1 MKAFQI
7 ARYSKTDLSVQLTEL
22 ERPQLAPH
30 EVLIQ
35 VKAAGVNPL
44 DNMVTRGEVKLI
56 VPYQLPLMM
65 GHECSGVIAE
75 VGSGVTDFAPGD
87 RVFTRL
93 PNKCP
98 GAFAEYVAV
107 EASAVAPMPKM
118 LDFVEAASIPLT
130 ALTAYQALELL
141 GAKAGESIFISGG
154 SGGLGAMAIP
164 LAKARGLIVYTNG
177 NAASRE
183 RVLGLGADRYLD
195 YKSEDYLK
203 ELPQVDYVLDSL
215 GGKELSREMKLLKAG
230 GKIVSLKGLPNGRFA
245 RRFSLPLWK
254 QWLFSLVARGLERE
268 AKAQGATYEFLFVE
282 SNGKQLGDIA
292 QLIEQQGIRPSV
304 DKVYPFAEASA
315 ALAKVA
321 AGGAAGKIVLQV
333 GHE

>member
-44 DNMVTRGEVKLI
+44 DNMVTRGEVRLI
-56 VPYQLPLMM
+56 VPYQLPLTM

-75 VGSGVTDFAPGD
+75 VGAEVTDFAPGD

-93 PNKCP
+93 PNKRP

-107 EASAVAPMPKM
+107 EASAVALMPQT

-141 GAKAGESIFISGG
+141 GAKAGQSIFISGG
-154 SGGLGAMAIP
+154 SGGLGA
-164 LAKARGLIVYTNG
+164 LACRCG
-177 NAASRE
+177 
-183 RVLGLGADRYLD
+183 
-195 YKSEDYLK
+195 
-203 ELPQVDYVLDSL
+203 
-215 GGKELSREMKLLKAG
+215 
-230 GKIVSLKGLPNGRFA
+230 
-245 RRFSLPLWK
+245 
-254 QWLFSLVARGLERE
+254 
-268 AKAQGATYEFLFVE
+268 
-282 SNGKQLGDIA
+282 SNGSSRSWPEGWSVRPRHRALPTSSSSSRVTA
-292 QLIEQQGIRPSV
+292 SSSATSPSSSSSRAYARPSIRST
-304 DKVYPFAEASA
+304 PSPR
-315 ALAKVA
+315 
-321 AGGAAGKIVLQV
+321 QV
-333 GHE
+333 RL